1 MTRFKPKRLLLLLLV
16 PMLVFSM
23 LTVSASAEE
32 PDSSIEGIEST
43 DELPET
49 ETEEETHTHTDADDD
64 THSSESDGSG
74 AVNEQVK
81 AAGAATCTHSM
92 TVTNWITNCRWEQ
105 YCVYCGA
112 FISSG
117 IVHGPYTHGNWQYY
131 STTKHMRSYTC
142 IFGDSE
148 TYYQTEDHT
157 VTKQYSPFN
166 ATQHSVSRYCSACN
180 SFIGSPTYE
189 DHIDSN
195 GDGICDGCGYE
206 MAYFSVTVPASLM
219 LTVSEWGEV
228 YAANSAAIVNNS
240 SAAVAVTDIIVSSE
254 NGWALV
260 PYSRNMASDKVDA
273 GLIGFAVNGAST
285 TQNASSES
293 LLLPGTWTIDRAS
306 SLPLTYDA
314 VVSATSRV
322 IRSEQVLTVVFV
334 LEWA

>member
-1 MTRFKPKRLLLLLLV
+1 MYSFHDGYQLDNQLPVGTVLCVLWRLHFLRYR
-16 PMLVFSM
+16 SW
-23 LTVSASAEE
+23 TVHSWKLAVLQH
-32 PDSSIEGIEST
+32 
-43 DELPET
+43 DE
-49 ETEEETHTHTDADDD
+49 A
-64 THSSESDGSG
+64 
-74 AVNEQVK
+74 
-81 AAGAATCTHSM
+81 
-92 TVTNWITNCRWEQ
+92 
-105 YCVYCGA
+105 YA
-112 FISSG
+112 FLYL
-117 IVHGPYTHGNWQYY
+117 H
-131 STTKHMRSYTC
+131 
-142 IFGDSE
+142 FGDSE